1 MEIKIIIDD
10 RLVRGVKKVFSR
22 RVLPFVLAVVLSGVS
37 VVLLAE
43 DYLTPFVFKSGEV
56 ISASQMNANFA
67 GLETRINALQD
78 QVDDLVAGSG
88 SLWIS
93 SSPDIYYTGGDVG
106 IGTATPASL
115 LEVDGIITAPM
126 MMTRDYNVTVSGG
139 AGYSSTSVSVSTW
152 NAFVCG
158 VYDIANVSVARR
170 RYWVENS
177 GGNWRVYV
185 NYENGAN
192 VTVQVKILFIRKDL
206 FVAAP

>member
-10 RLVRGVKKVFSR
+10 RLVRGVKKIFSR
-22 RVLPFVLAVVLSGVS
+22 RILPFVLAVLLSGVT
-37 VVLLAE
+37 VGLLAE

-67 GLETRINALQD
+67 GLETRINELQD
-78 QVDDLVAGSG
+78 LVDDLVAGSG
-88 SLWIS
+88 SLWVS
-93 SSPDIYYTGGDVG
+93 SAPDIYYNGGDVG

-115 LEVDGIITAPM
+115 LEVNGIITAPL
-126 MMTRDYNVTVSGG
+126 MMTKDYNVSVNN
-139 AGYSSTSVSVSTW
+139 GYGYASTSVPVSIW

-158 VYDIANVSVARR
+158 VYDITNVNVARR

-185 NYENGAN
+185 NYENNAAVN
-192 VTVQVKILFIRKDL
+192 VNVRVLFVRKELFIT
-206 FVAAP
+206 PP